1 MLVKPSSVGTQ
12 RVGRRDWPDLS
23 HEGPLYPFL
32 GTFSLS
38 KSWQVS
44 HGNLIM
50 TIMMY
55 AVIIFVYL
63 CKVEIASLTMTVKPD
78 SKTKTATSSKNLK
91 KASLV

>member
-32 GTFSLS
+32 RTFSLS

-55 AVIIFVYL
+55 ADMIFVYL
-63 CKVEIASLTMTVKPD
+63 CYREV
-78 SKTKTATSSKNLK
+78 N
-91 KASLV
+91 